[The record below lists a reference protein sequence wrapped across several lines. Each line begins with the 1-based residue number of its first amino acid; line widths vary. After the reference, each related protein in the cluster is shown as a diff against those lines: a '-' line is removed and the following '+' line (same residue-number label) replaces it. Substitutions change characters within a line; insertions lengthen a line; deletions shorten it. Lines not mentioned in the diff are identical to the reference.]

1 MNRQIV
7 LDLLEVR
14 AMLLVIDVV
23 FACLERYTEEKYAEF
38 EVY

>member
-1 MNRQIV
+1 MNRQIL

-14 AMLLVIDVV
+14 DMLLVIDVV
-23 FACLERYTEEKYAEF
+23 FAYLEHYTGEKYAEF